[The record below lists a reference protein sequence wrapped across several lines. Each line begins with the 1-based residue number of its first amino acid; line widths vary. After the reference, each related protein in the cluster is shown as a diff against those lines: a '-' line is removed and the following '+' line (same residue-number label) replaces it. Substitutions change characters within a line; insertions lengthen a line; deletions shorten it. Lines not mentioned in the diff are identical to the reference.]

1 MKLTMKRIVGIVC
14 AFALALSLT
23 MGFAQAKADGET
35 KKAYVTIEKLTIGQ
49 GFALEPTSVTLNDG
63 DTIETVFKKAVNIAG
78 LDYVADDPNFYLR
91 GIKNTDNGNINIPT
105 AISNMAP
112 IDASWLGKTVYAPT
126 NDVNDGN
133 NDSNLDEKDYSE
145 LSGWMFTCNNIS
157 VYDTSTEVEDGDVI
171 RAQFTVFGLGSD
183 IGLGWDPET
192 NLSVAN
198 RDALI
203 KRVADISEDPDE
215 LAKYDTEYTAAK
227 NVLSKYESTQDDV
240 DNALRALNGEVI
252 TTVEPTTEE
261 QSTVVPT
268 TTQAQTTKAPET
280 TTAKISVAKASIKS
294 IKNVKKRKAK
304 ITVKP
309 VAGATG
315 YVFKYSKYKSFKKAT
330 RKETTKTFIK
340 TKKFKKKQTCYA
352 KVQAYKVVNEEK
364 HFGKWSAVKKV
375 KIKK

>member
-1 MKLTMKRIVGIVC
+1 MKRIVGIVC

-49 GFALEPTSVTLNDG
+49 GFVLEPTSVTLSEG
-63 DTIETVFKKAVNIAG
+63 DTVTTVFKKAANIAG
-78 LDYVADDPNFYLR
+78 IDYEADETSGFYLKN
-91 GIKNTDNGNINIPT
+91 IKNADSGVVNIPT
-105 AISNMAP
+105 TIANMTPYEDTWSGNTYVAP
-112 IDASWLGKTVYAPT
+112 N

-133 NDSNLDEKDYSE
+133 ADSDLGEYDYNQMA
-145 LSGWMFTCNNIS
+145 GWMFTCNNLS
-157 VYDTSTEVEDGDVI
+157 VYDMSAEVEDGDVI
-171 RAQFTVFGLGSD
+171 RLQFSVFAWGGD
-183 IGLGWDPET
+183 IGIGWDAEH

-203 KRVADISEDPDE
+203 KKVVDVQEDPDE
-215 LAKYDTEYTAAK
+215 LAKYSTEYTAAK
-227 NVLSKYESTQDDV
+227 NALSKHESSQDDI
-240 DNALRALNGEVI
+240 DNALRALNGEEV
-252 TTVEPTTEE
+252 TTVAPTTEE
-261 QSTVVPT
+261 TT

-280 TTAKISVAKASIKS
+280 TTKISVAKASIKS

-304 ITVKP
+304 ITVTP

-315 YVFKYSKYKSFKKAT
+315 YVFKYSKYKNFKKAT

-352 KVQAYKVVNEEK
+352 KVQAYKVVGEEK
-364 HFGKWSAVKKV
+364 HFGAWSKVKKV